1 MTLLN
6 DIWNRI
12 DFDLTKLISY
22 DPVGAFIYS
31 AYIFVT
37 FCFILFILK
46 YIPDPQPWIE
56 KKTKAWYLRPF
67 RWLYHIVGIFLFLFI
82 ITVPFIFFDL

>member
-22 DPVGAFIYS
+22 DPVGLFIYN
-31 AYIFVT
+31 AYIFVA

-46 YIPDPQPWIE
+46 YVPDPEPWIME
-56 KKTKAWYLRPF
+56 KTKAWYLRPF
-67 RWLYHIVGIFLFLFI
+67 RWLYNIVGISLFLFI

>member
-6 DIWNRI
+6 DIWNMI
-12 DFDLTKLISY
+12 YFDLTKLISY
-22 DPVGAFIYS
+22 DPVGLFIYN
-31 AYIFVT
+31 AYIFVA

-46 YIPDPQPWIE
+46 YVPDPQPWIE
-56 KKTKAWYLRPF
+56 EKTKAWYLRPF
-67 RWLYHIVGIFLFLFI
+67 RWLYHIVGISLFLFI